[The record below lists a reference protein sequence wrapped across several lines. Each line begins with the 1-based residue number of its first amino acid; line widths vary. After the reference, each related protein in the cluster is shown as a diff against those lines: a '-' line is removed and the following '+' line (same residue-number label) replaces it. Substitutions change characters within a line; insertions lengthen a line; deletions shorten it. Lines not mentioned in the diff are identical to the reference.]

1 MNKRLLIGTA
11 NVSKQPYLMGYFENT
26 DIECVA
32 PAALGLAQFDAPE
45 NARTAEDNAI
55 EKALAWYH
63 AAHLPVLTLDAGLVF
78 LDLPDDDPDQPGV
91 HVRRAPGYAMD
102 DEEMLNYFINVIHR
116 HGGRLRCAWQDSYC
130 LLKDETHIYSYT
142 FDRDMLRA
150 NAFDMVD
157 VPCAARVPGWPLNS
171 LALDS
176 YTGKYRLEMTEADER
191 SSATV
196 AGAACA
202 ENNARL
208 TKWLQETA
216 SRMLEA
222 E

>member
-11 NVSKQPYLMGYFENT
+11 NVSKLPYLMEYFEGT
-26 DIECVA
+26 DIECVS
-32 PAALGLAQFDAPE
+32 PAALGLARFDAPE
-45 NARTAEDNAI
+45 DAKTAEDNAI

-63 AAHLPVLTLDAGLVF
+63 AARMPVLALDAGLVF

-91 HVRRAPGYAMD
+91 HVRRAPGYVMD
-102 DEEMLNYFINVIHR
+102 DEEMLNYFAGVIHR

-142 FDRDMLRA
+142 LDRDMLLA

-171 LALDS
+171 LSIDP
-176 YTGKYRLEMTEADER
+176 YTGKYRLEMTEGEAHH
-191 SSATV
+191 SATIKS
-196 AGAACA
+196 AACA
-202 ENNARL
+202 DNYAKL
-208 TKWLQETA
+208 KKWLQETA
-216 SRMLEA
+216 SRMLET